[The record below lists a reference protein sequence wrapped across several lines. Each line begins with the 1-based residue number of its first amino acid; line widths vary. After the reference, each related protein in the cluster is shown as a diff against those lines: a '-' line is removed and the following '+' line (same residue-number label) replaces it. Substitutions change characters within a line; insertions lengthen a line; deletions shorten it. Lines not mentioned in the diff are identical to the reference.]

1 MARNFSIFFLAMLLA
16 LSLMA
21 CGNEKGSD
29 VSEEQNGDSLSS
41 KNDSSNQTA
50 VTAQYTVGDIVLA
63 DGSIAKAES
72 LNALDSGNAPVAVI
86 AGFQDNG
93 AAFGIGVHRSDL
105 PLPWAL
111 DDTTGYRTKFED
123 TVCTQNSDDTF
134 SGDTDGNDNWN
145 EICAAD
151 GDGTADSSKNYPAF
165 HFVNTYAK
173 TYGLTDAYASGWY
186 MPSIAELSTVY
197 ENRDAI
203 NAALEKIYELD
214 HSAAMNGLTTN
225 WYWSSS
231 QADSEDDYAWFV
243 HFFNGYAGE
252 CPKNFTNVHAIA
264 IRDF

>member
-1 MARNFSIFFLAMLLA
+1 MARKFTIFFLAMLLA
-16 LSLMA
+16 LSLTA
-21 CGNEKGSD
+21 CENEKGSD
-29 VSEEQNGDSLSS
+29 VSEEQDGDSLSAE
-41 KNDSSNQTA
+41 NHSSTQAA
-50 VTAQYTVGDIVLA
+50 VPAQYIVGDIVLA

-72 LNALDSGNAPVAVI
+72 LTSLDRGNAPIAVI
-86 AGFQDNG
+86 AGFKTNG
-93 AAFGIGVHRSDL
+93 STFSVGVHRSDQ

-111 DDTTGYRTKFED
+111 DDTTGYGTKFVD
-123 TVCTQNSDDTF
+123 TVCTQNTDKTF
-134 SGDTDGNDNWN
+134 SGETDGSDNWS
-145 EICAAD
+145 EMCAAD
-151 GDGTADSSKNYPAF
+151 SDGTAKAENNYPAF
-165 HFVNTYAK
+165 HFVNTYAE

-186 MPSIAELSTVY
+186 LPSIAELSTVY

-252 CPKNFTNVHAIA
+252 CPKNFTNVHVIA
-264 IRDF
+264 IRDL

>member
-1 MARNFSIFFLAMLLA
+1 MARKFTIFFLAMLLA
-16 LSLMA
+16 LSLTA

-29 VSEEQNGDSLSS
+29 VSDEQNGNSFSTE
-41 KNDSSNQTA
+41 NENSNQAA

-72 LNALDSGNAPVAVI
+72 LTALDRGDAPVAVI
-86 AGFQDNG
+86 AGFRDDG
-93 AAFGIGVHRSDL
+93 AAFGVGVHRSDQ

-111 DDTTGYRTKFED
+111 EDTTGYGMKFVD
-123 TVCTQNSDDTF
+123 TVCTQNTDQSF
-134 SGDTDGNDNWN
+134 SGDTDGSDNWSKM
-145 EICAAD
+145 CAAD
-151 GDGTADSSKNYPAF
+151 SDGTANAENNYPVF
-165 HFVNTYAK
+165 HFVNTYAD
-173 TYGLTDAYASGWY
+173 TYGLTGAYASGWY
-186 MPSIAELSTVY
+186 MPSIAELSSVY

-203 NAALEKIYELD
+203 NASLAKIYELD

-252 CPKNFTNVHAIA
+252 CPKNFTNVHVIA